1 MPKLQEK
8 SPKKINY
15 FRSDSGRRMQ
25 KLSGDE
31 ISESDIKIFNVPDF
45 LLEKQPK
52 NLKNKTILKNPD
64 HQKPKKTRIS

>member
-1 MPKLQEK
+1 
-8 SPKKINY
+8 
-15 FRSDSGRRMQ
+15 MQ